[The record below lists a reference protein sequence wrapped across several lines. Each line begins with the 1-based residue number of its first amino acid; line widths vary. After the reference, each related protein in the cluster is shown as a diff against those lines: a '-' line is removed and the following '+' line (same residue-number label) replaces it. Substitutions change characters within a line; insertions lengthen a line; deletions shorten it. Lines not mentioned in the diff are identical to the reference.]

1 MKFCFIYNQ
10 KSSDGNQSNFISKI
24 YKKIKKKHLINL
36 FETKN
41 EHEASIILS
50 NLKKYNYDRL
60 ILAGGDGTVSFAIN
74 ELIKNNYKF
83 TDNFAIGYVPVGT
96 ANILKFELKT
106 KNKVDTI
113 VKTLISK
120 NKKKVNLI
128 KINDKHFLLMA
139 SVGWDAQV
147 IESITPSIKKIFGK
161 ALFVFKGLEKF
172 IFMNKDKFNVVVD
185 GEKINSNWVL
195 CCNSMYYAGNY
206 QINNINI
213 FKKNFI
219 TFIVKDLSR
228 FKLIYLLYIM
238 LRYKDISKANG
249 VVCKISNNI
258 SIESFP
264 KSIPLQIDG
273 DFLGRFNKINISGSD
288 LSINFISS

>member
-10 KSSDGNQSNFISKI
+10 KSSDGNQSKFISKI
-24 YKKIKKKHLINL
+24 YKQIQKKHLINL
-36 FETKN
+36 FETQN

-50 NLKKYNYDRL
+50 NLKKNNYDRL

-83 TDNFAIGYVPVGT
+83 TDNFSIGYVPVGT
-96 ANILKFELKT
+96 ANILKFELKIR
-106 KNKVDTI
+106 NKVDTI
-113 VKTLISK
+113 VKNLISK
-120 NKKKVNLI
+120 NTKKVNLI

-147 IESITPSIKKIFGK
+147 IKSIRPSIKKIFGK

-185 GEKINSNWVL
+185 GEQINSNWVL

-206 QINNINI
+206 KINNTNI
-213 FKKNFI
+213 FTKNFI

-238 LRYKDISKANG
+238 LRYKDISRANG
-249 VVCKISNNI
+249 VICKISKSI
-258 SIESFP
+258 SIESFT

-273 DFLGRFNKINISGSD
+273 NFLGQFNKINISESD
-288 LSINFISS
+288 ININFIPG

>member
-10 KSSDGNQSNFISKI
+10 KSSDGNQSKFISKI
-24 YKKIKKKHLINL
+24 YKQIQKKHLINL
-36 FETKN
+36 FETQN

-50 NLKKYNYDRL
+50 NLKKNNYDRL

-83 TDNFAIGYVPVGT
+83 TDNFSIGYVPVGT
-96 ANILKFELKT
+96 ANILKFELKIR
-106 KNKVDTI
+106 NKVDTI
-113 VKTLISK
+113 VKNLISK
-120 NKKKVNLI
+120 NTKKVNLI

-147 IESITPSIKKIFGK
+147 IKSIRPSIKKIFGK

-185 GEKINSNWVL
+185 GEQINSNWVL

-206 QINNINI
+206 KINNTNI
-213 FKKNFI
+213 FRKNFI

-238 LRYKDISKANG
+238 LRYKDISRANG
-249 VVCKISNNI
+249 VICKMSKSI
-258 SIESFP
+258 SIESFT

-273 DFLGRFNKINISGSD
+273 NFLGQFNKINISESD
-288 LSINFISS
+288 ININFIPG